1 MPDLCAA
8 PLLYRWVA
16 WRYAI
21 FAIAALTALALSG
34 APGHSEA
41 AGQPPNRAAAI
52 GSGPYPDPGND
63 LTDPGIP
70 GNPPPPPGGVDAP
83 GPGSPDSGVALAPA
97 GPARVECA
105 LPVGVQQQVCFKPD
119 AAAKYNVSAV
129 SANNYAFKIIDTATA
144 DGTLLRTTPFAANG
158 FGVLP
163 LLANTTVSIADNS
176 PYPRTTS
183 IKVVF
188 TLLDR
193 TEDFLCEVGIHNPYF
208 PDDWRNQT
216 KCTWTG
222 LNSWLAKFTNYGD
235 RPVDVNEWYR
245 GARHGRTEVPQGES
259 IVMPLHAQG
268 EYYVGAGGPPGP
280 PIKLTVTDYQ
290 IANHL
295 KELWVRDHAKIQ
307 PDTNTLAV
315 NLSPYPVRLSWQ
327 EDDRVEVP
335 LPSYGRVETPY
346 ALGRVITGEK
356 NYGNGEVA
364 RVVFLDPTGI
374 VGETYFIRTPAGTD
388 LLHPIAIVQVLA
400 QQYRSVKLFNRGPY
414 PVRLTAWFIPLFSSV
429 GSVRLGVGE
438 TGILPLYDIGAR
450 RAAMMITALISPPAP
465 DLITRVEATDWE
477 ICRPNNC
484 YSSFAGTVNSLT
496 GNATGLTTGEL
507 RLQMR
512 GRLPLT
518 RSNSRD
524 RSRPR
529 QYRSA

>member
-1 MPDLCAA
+1 MP
-8 PLLYRWVA
+8 P
-16 WRYAI
+16 
-21 FAIAALTALALSG
+21 
-34 APGHSEA
+34 
-41 AGQPPNRAAAI
+41 
-52 GSGPYPDPGND
+52 
-63 LTDPGIP
+63 
-70 GNPPPPPGGVDAP
+70 
-83 GPGSPDSGVALAPA
+83 
-97 GPARVECA
+97 
-105 LPVGVQQQVCFKPD
+105 
-119 AAAKYNVSAV
+119 
-129 SANNYAFKIIDTATA
+129 KI
-144 DGTLLRTTPFAANG
+144 
-158 FGVLP
+158 
-163 LLANTTVSIADNS
+163 
-176 PYPRTTS
+176 
-183 IKVVF
+183 
-188 TLLDR
+188 
-193 TEDFLCEVGIHNPYF
+193 
-208 PDDWRNQT
+208 
-216 KCTWTG
+216 
-222 LNSWLAKFTNYGD
+222 
-235 RPVDVNEWYR
+235 
-245 GARHGRTEVPQGES
+245 
-259 IVMPLHAQG
+259 
-268 EYYVGAGGPPGP
+268 GAGGPPGP

-518 RSNSRD
+518 RSTRGIDLGRANIDLLDLLDEGAGAGELAELALPGGVRLVPLWSRGPTTQFSEVPPPGAQPILRLQVTRRPD
-524 RSRPR
+524 STLDFTLNLAASGLAETPESCAPTNLSVTNLASRLVIYDSRGRLLDAGTTEPW
-529 QYRSA
+529 QCIGEPQEPSALVLQ